1 MLSKRERVV
10 AQGGTSIGSAEGT
23 THSYSE
29 AENYAFIDWINSAL
43 KEDEEAAKKYLPI
56 STGNKGAD
64 LFEKCKD
71 GVILW

>member
-1 MLSKRERVV
+1 MLSKREKVV

-29 AENYAFIDWINSAL
+29 AENFAFIDWINSAL
-43 KEDEEAAKKYLPI
+43 KDDEEAARKYLSI
-56 STGNKGAD
+56 KVDNKGND

-71 GVILW
+71 GVLLW